1 MLEVK
6 KNATTLRNEIAL
18 SVQVESVESW
28 TGRSLLNN
36 ADYMGWDARFPEWR
50 PDVATAA
57 DGRWFGNG
65 VAPPIDGT
73 GPGDI
78 PFDLIARV
86 YPSYPLPGIDHES
99 WEAGAWEGLCDLL
112 RKNKSKIG
120 NDRIRADLT
129 GRGAITNPTGRM
141 RKLQETFFKYHREIR
156 ENRAKAAEIDFLI
169 DRIVFRLFDLTL
181 DEQKLILSRVGPGRP
196 LPPRRGKR
204 KKSAN
209 KTKTDAAPTLFD

>member
-1 MLEVK
+1 MDFL
-6 KNATTLRNEIAL
+6 
-18 SVQVESVESW
+18 
-28 TGRSLLNN
+28 
-36 ADYMGWDARFPEWR
+36 GWENRFPKWI
-50 PDVATAA
+50 PDEHTVAQ
-57 DGRWFGNG
+57 GRRFANG

-86 YPSYPLPGIDHES
+86 YPSYPLPGIDHDS
-99 WEAGAWEGLCDLL
+99 WEAGAWEELCDLL

-120 NDRIRADLT
+120 SDRIRADLT
-129 GRGAITNPTGRM
+129 GRGAITNPTGAM
-141 RKLQETFFKYHREIR
+141 RKLQETFFKYHRDIR

-196 LPPRRGKR
+196 LPPRRGRR
-204 KKSAN
+204 KKSAS
-209 KTKTDAAPTLFD
+209 KKKLDPTPTLFD